1 MLGFETL
8 SETSWPVYDPEKI
21 IEETITIAVQFNGKT
36 RGNISILKDQNQT
49 EVESIIQN
57 DSKLNKYS
65 KYCIAKFHPRVWK
78 P

>member
-1 MLGFETL
+1 MAEVIIFVCDKKKHKVHIF
-8 SETSWPVYDPEKI
+8 WQKI

-57 DSKLNKYS
+57 DSKLNKYL
-65 KYCIAKFHPRVWK
+65 KGAQKAY
-78 P
+78 